1 MYKPFLVILDIYQV
15 LYSSVVQALYSLD
28 IYQVL
33 YSSAYTGTVQF
44 QAVVLFSVYL
54 IEEGLSNDKLRIPVD
69 RHTPLS
75 PDSLSPA
82 TWQITLYQ

>member
-82 TWQITLYQ
+82 TWQITLYR